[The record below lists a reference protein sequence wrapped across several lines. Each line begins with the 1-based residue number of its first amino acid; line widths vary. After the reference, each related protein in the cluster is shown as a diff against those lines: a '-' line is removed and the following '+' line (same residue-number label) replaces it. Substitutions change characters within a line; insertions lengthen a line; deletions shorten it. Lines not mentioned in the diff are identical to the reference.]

1 MSSHRR
7 TLAAAVASAA
17 ASVSLYPIF
26 TGGLWFLAGL
36 GSIAVV
42 AAAGTATRWR
52 RLPEPVCLAGG
63 LVALL
68 LYLNAAFAN
77 SRSLLHL
84 LPTPASARLLAH
96 MVDQGFNEAGKYAP
110 PVPELA
116 PMVLLAAA
124 GIGIAA
130 LLTDWMAVR
139 LGSAALA
146 GLPLLLLFTEPFT
159 LSVSRGFLGTTV
171 AFCVG
176 IGGYLALLSSEGKDR
191 IREWESQ
198 DPSARTAPDT
208 KALAAA
214 GRRVGFASVVVA
226 LILPLVVP
234 GLHVTRLFGSGQAG
248 IGGHGGAGVSGTGPG
263 GVGFPGVNTKFSQ
276 ELSSELTTP
285 SQIVLGYTTAV
296 QSPDYLQ
303 LYVLDKLTDSGWSL
317 FGQPES
323 TVRVSPRLPPPPGL
337 TDASL
342 AGTVSTTVTVARDVG
357 SDDLDALPVP
367 YPTTT
372 IEAKGDLEADR
383 STLMVFDQGTPL
395 GGLSYRVTSI
405 VNAPSAE
412 GLETAP
418 PPPAAIK
425 DNYLEVPAS
434 YNSLRALAK
443 SIAGKAKTPLDKAVA
458 LQDWL
463 ANGSFKYSLKAP
475 TVLNASELSQFL
487 NVTKSGYC
495 QQFSF
500 AMAVLARLLGIPSRV
515 AYGFTSGS
523 SLGDDEWQVTTHDA
537 HAWPEL
543 YFSGSGWLRFE
554 PTPSGATGQGTAYQP
569 TYTDLTNSTSSGTP
583 GQSAPAAAPGSA
595 AGSGANQ
602 ANLRRHLGEQLGD
615 QADPG
620 LVGSGGAA
628 TAAKSPGT
636 NPWEVFGL
644 VLAGLLILGL
654 VAPWAARLVIRR
666 RRWHRSRRL
675 DGPDRAD
682 AEWAHAAWEEL
693 RDDLTDYGAGCRPSD
708 TPRAVAARAG
718 TELALAEPAL
728 SALGRIAMAEERAR
742 YAARPTDGSGLR
754 QDSVTVRRAIA
765 VAVARP
771 TRWRGRLL
779 PASVIGP
786 ALNATAQAADIF
798 GRLTPEWLS
807 RFRTPA
813 S

>member
-7 TLAAAVASAA
+7 TLAAAIATAA

-36 GSIAVV
+36 GAIAVV

-63 LVALL
+63 LIALL
-68 LYLNAAFAN
+68 LYLNVAFAN

-96 MVDQGFNEAGKYAP
+96 MVDLGFNQAGRYAP

-159 LSVSRGFLGTTV
+159 LSVGRGFLGTTV

-176 IGGYLALLSSEGKDR
+176 IAGYLGLLSSEGKDR

-198 DPSARTAPDT
+198 DPAARDAPDT

-214 GRRVGFASVVVA
+214 GRRVGFASVAVA
-226 LILPLVVP
+226 LILPLVIP
-234 GLHVTRLFGSGQAG
+234 GLHVTRLFGGQAG
-248 IGGHGGAGVSGTGPG
+248 IGGHGGAGVSGTGPD

-276 ELSSELTTP
+276 ELSSELTSP
-285 SQIVLGYTTAV
+285 QRIVLGYTTAV

-317 FGQPES
+317 FSQPES
-323 TVRVSPRLPPPPGL
+323 TVRVSPRLPAPPGL
-337 TDASL
+337 SDASL
-342 AGTVSTTVTVARDVG
+342 DGTVSTSITVARDVG

-367 YPTTT
+367 YPTTS
-372 IEAKGDLEADR
+372 IKAKGDLEADR

-395 GGLSYRVTSI
+395 GGLSYQVDSI

-412 GLETAP
+412 ALDVAP
-418 PPPAAIK
+418 PPPAVIK

-434 YNSLRALAK
+434 YDSLRALAE

-463 ANGSFKYSLKAP
+463 ANGSFKYTVKAP
-475 TVLNASELSQFL
+475 TVLNASQLSQFL

-569 TYTDLTNSTSSGTP
+569 TYTDLANGTSSGTP
-583 GQSAPAAAPGSA
+583 TQSAPTTAPSTQGGSK
-595 AGSGANQ
+595 ANQ
-602 ANLRRHLGEQLGD
+602 ATLRLHLHEQLGD
-615 QADPG
+615 LADPG
-620 LVGSGGAA
+620 LTAGGGAA
-628 TAAKSPGT
+628 TAAHGHGT

-644 VLAGLLILGL
+644 VVAGLLILGL

-666 RRWHRSRRL
+666 RRWHLSRRM
-675 DGPDRAD
+675 DGPDQAD

-693 RDDLTDYGAGCRPSD
+693 RDDLTDYGAGCLPSD
-708 TPRAVAARAG
+708 TPRAVAVRAG

-754 QDSVTVRRAIA
+754 HDSVTVRRAIA
-765 VAVARP
+765 VAVPPP

>member
-7 TLAAAVASAA
+7 TLAAAIATAA

-36 GSIAVV
+36 GAIVVV

-68 LYLNAAFAN
+68 LYLNLAFAN

-96 MVDQGFNEAGKYAP
+96 MVDQGFNQAGKYAP

-159 LSVSRGFLGTTV
+159 LSVGRGFLGTTV

-176 IGGYLALLSSEGKDR
+176 IGGYLGLLSSEGKDR

-198 DPSARTAPDT
+198 DPAARDAPDT

-226 LILPLVVP
+226 LILPLVIP
-234 GLHVTRLFGSGQAG
+234 GLHVTRLFGGQAG

-263 GVGFPGVNTKFSQ
+263 GVGFPGVNTQFSQ

-317 FGQPES
+317 FSQPES
-323 TVRVSPRLPPPPGL
+323 TVRVSPRLPAPPGL

-342 AGTVSTTVTVARDVG
+342 DGTVTTSITVARDVG

-367 YPTTT
+367 YPTTS
-372 IEAKGDLEADR
+372 IKAKGDLEADR
-383 STLMVFDQGTPL
+383 STLMVFDQGTRPRRPVL
-395 GGLSYRVTSI
+395 PGRPASSTPPRPRPSTSRHRR
-405 VNAPSAE
+405 PRS
-412 GLETAP
+412 
-418 PPPAAIK
+418 IK

-434 YNSLRALAK
+434 YDSLRALAE

-463 ANGSFKYSLKAP
+463 ANGSFKYTLKAP
-475 TVLNASELSQFL
+475 TVLNAS
-487 NVTKSGYC
+487 
-495 QQFSF
+495 
-500 AMAVLARLLGIPSRV
+500 
-515 AYGFTSGS
+515 
-523 SLGDDEWQVTTHDA
+523 
-537 HAWPEL
+537 
-543 YFSGSGWLRFE
+543 
-554 PTPSGATGQGTAYQP
+554 
-569 TYTDLTNSTSSGTP
+569 
-583 GQSAPAAAPGSA
+583 
-595 AGSGANQ
+595 
-602 ANLRRHLGEQLGD
+602 
-615 QADPG
+615 
-620 LVGSGGAA
+620 
-628 TAAKSPGT
+628 
-636 NPWEVFGL
+636 
-644 VLAGLLILGL
+644 
-654 VAPWAARLVIRR
+654 
-666 RRWHRSRRL
+666 
-675 DGPDRAD
+675 
-682 AEWAHAAWEEL
+682 
-693 RDDLTDYGAGCRPSD
+693 
-708 TPRAVAARAG
+708 RAV
-718 TELALAEPAL
+718 
-728 SALGRIAMAEERAR
+728 
-742 YAARPTDGSGLR
+742 
-754 QDSVTVRRAIA
+754 SVPQRHQE
-765 VAVARP
+765 
-771 TRWRGRLL
+771 RLL
-779 PASVIGP
+779 PAVLVRDGGARP
-786 ALNATAQAADIF
+786 AARHPVPC
-798 GRLTPEWLS
+798 RLRLHLRLVP
-807 RFRTPA
+807 RRRRMA
-813 S
+813 GHHA

>member
-7 TLAAAVASAA
+7 TLAAAIATAA

-36 GSIAVV
+36 GAIVVV

-63 LVALL
+63 LIALL
-68 LYLNAAFAN
+68 LYLNVAFAN

-96 MVDQGFNEAGKYAP
+96 MVDLGFNQAGRYAP

-159 LSVSRGFLGTTV
+159 LSVGRGFLGTTV

-176 IGGYLALLSSEGKDR
+176 IAGYLGLLSSEGKDR

-198 DPSARTAPDT
+198 DPAARDAPDT

-226 LILPLVVP
+226 LILPLVIP
-234 GLHVTRLFGSGQAG
+234 GLHVTRLFGGQVG
-248 IGGHGGAGVSGTGPG
+248 IGGHGGTGVSGTGPG

-276 ELSSELTTP
+276 ELSSELTSP
-285 SQIVLGYTTAV
+285 AQIVLGYTTAV

-317 FGQPES
+317 FSQPES
-323 TVRVSPRLPPPPGL
+323 TVRVGPRLPSPPGL
-337 TDASL
+337 SDASL
-342 AGTVSTTVTVARDVG
+342 DGTVSTSITVARDVG

-367 YPTTT
+367 YPTTS
-372 IEAKGDLEADR
+372 IKAKGDLEADR

-395 GGLSYRVTSI
+395 GGLSYQVNSI

-412 GLETAP
+412 ALDIAP
-418 PPPAAIK
+418 PPPAVIK
-425 DNYLEVPAS
+425 DNYLEVPSS
-434 YNSLRALAK
+434 YDSLRGVAE

-463 ANGSFKYSLKAP
+463 ANGSFKYTLKAP

-523 SLGDDEWQVTTHDA
+523 SLGDNEWQVTTHDA

-569 TYTDLTNSTSSGTP
+569 TYTDLVNGTSSGTP
-583 GQSAPAAAPGSA
+583 AQSAPTSPPVSA
-595 AGSGANQ
+595 AGSDANK
-602 ANLRRHLGEQLGD
+602 AILRHHLSEQLGD
-615 QADPG
+615 LADPG
-620 LVGSGGAA
+620 LTAGGGAA
-628 TAAKSPGT
+628 TAAHGRGT
-636 NPWEVFGL
+636 NPWQVFGL
-644 VLAGLLILGL
+644 VVAGLLIIGL

-666 RRWHRSRRL
+666 RRWHLSRRL

-693 RDDLTDYGAGCRPSD
+693 RDDLTDYGAGCLPSD

-718 TELALAEPAL
+718 AELALAEPAL

-754 QDSVTVRRAIA
+754 HDSVTVRRAIA
-765 VAVARP
+765 VAVPRP

>member
-7 TLAAAVASAA
+7 TLAAAVATAA

-36 GSIAVV
+36 GAIIVV

-96 MVDQGFNEAGKYAP
+96 LVDQGFSEAGKYAP

-159 LSVSRGFLGTTV
+159 LSVGRGFLGTTV

-176 IGGYLALLSSEGKDR
+176 IGGYLGLLSSEGKDR

-198 DPSARTAPDT
+198 DPSARNAPDT

-226 LILPLVVP
+226 LILPLVIP
-234 GLHVTRLFGSGQAG
+234 GLHVTRLFGGQAG

-276 ELSSELTTP
+276 ELSSELNTP

-317 FGQPES
+317 FSQPES
-323 TVRVSPRLPPPPGL
+323 TVRVSPRLPSPPGL

-342 AGTVSTTVTVARDVG
+342 AGTVATTITVARDVG

-372 IEAKGDLEADR
+372 IKAKGDLEADR

-395 GGLSYRVTSI
+395 GGLSYQVTSI

-418 PPPAAIK
+418 PPPAVIK

-434 YNSLRALAK
+434 YDSLRALAE
-443 SIAGKAKTPLDKAVA
+443 SITGKAKTPLDKAVA

-463 ANGSFKYSLKAP
+463 ANGSFKYTLKAP
-475 TVLNASELSQFL
+475 TVLDASELSQFL

-554 PTPSGATGQGTAYQP
+554 PTPSGPTGQGTAYQP
-569 TYTDLTNSTSSGTP
+569 TYTDLANGTPSGTP
-583 GQSAPAAAPGSA
+583 AQSAPTAAPSSP
-595 AGSGANQ
+595 AGSKANQ
-602 ANLRRHLGEQLGD
+602 ATLRHHLSEQLGD
-615 QADPG
+615 LADPG
-620 LVGSGGAA
+620 LGGPEGPVA
-628 TAAKSPGT
+628 TAHAPGT

-644 VLAGLLILGL
+644 VVAGLLILGL

-666 RRWHRSRRL
+666 RRWHLNRRL

-693 RDDLTDYGAGCRPSD
+693 RDDLTDYGAGCLPSD

-718 TELALAEPAL
+718 AELALAEPAL

-754 QDSVTVRRAIA
+754 RDSLTVRRAIA
-765 VAVARP
+765 VAVPRP

-798 GRLTPEWLS
+798 GRLTPEWIS

>member
-7 TLAAAVASAA
+7 TLAAAVATAA

-36 GSIAVV
+36 GAIVV
-42 AAAGTATRWR
+42 IAAAGTATRWR

-96 MVDQGFNEAGKYAP
+96 LVDQGFSEAGKYAP

-159 LSVSRGFLGTTV
+159 LSVGRGFLGTTV

-176 IGGYLALLSSEGKDR
+176 IGGYLGLLSSEGKDR

-198 DPSARTAPDT
+198 DPSARNAPDT

-226 LILPLVVP
+226 LILPLVIP
-234 GLHVTRLFGSGQAG
+234 GLHVTRLFGGQAG

-276 ELSSELTTP
+276 ELSSELNTP

-317 FGQPES
+317 FSQPES
-323 TVRVSPRLPPPPGL
+323 TVRVSPRLPSPPGL

-342 AGTVSTTVTVARDVG
+342 AGTVATTITVARDVG

-372 IEAKGDLEADR
+372 IKAKGNLEADR

-395 GGLSYRVTSI
+395 GGLSYQVTSI

-418 PPPAAIK
+418 PPPAVIK

-434 YNSLRALAK
+434 YDSLRALAE
-443 SIAGKAKTPLDKAVA
+443 SITGKAKTPLDKAVA

-463 ANGSFKYSLKAP
+463 ANGSFKYTLKAP
-475 TVLNASELSQFL
+475 TVLDASELSQFL

-495 QQFSF
+495 QQFSY

-554 PTPSGATGQGTAYQP
+554 PTPSGPTGQGTAYQP
-569 TYTDLTNSTSSGTP
+569 TYTDLANGTPSGTP
-583 GQSAPAAAPGSA
+583 AQSAPTAAPSSP
-595 AGSGANQ
+595 AGSKANQ
-602 ANLRRHLGEQLGD
+602 ATLRHHLSEQLGD
-615 QADPG
+615 LADPG
-620 LVGSGGAA
+620 LGGPEGPVA
-628 TAAKSPGT
+628 TAHAPGT

-644 VLAGLLILGL
+644 VVAGLLILGL

-666 RRWHRSRRL
+666 RRWHLNRRL

-693 RDDLTDYGAGCRPSD
+693 RDDLTDYGAGCLPSD

-718 TELALAEPAL
+718 AELALAEPAL

-742 YAARPTDGSGLR
+742 YSARPTDGSGLR
-754 QDSVTVRRAIA
+754 RDSLTVRRAIA
-765 VAVARP
+765 VAVPRP

-807 RFRTPA
+807 RFRTPD